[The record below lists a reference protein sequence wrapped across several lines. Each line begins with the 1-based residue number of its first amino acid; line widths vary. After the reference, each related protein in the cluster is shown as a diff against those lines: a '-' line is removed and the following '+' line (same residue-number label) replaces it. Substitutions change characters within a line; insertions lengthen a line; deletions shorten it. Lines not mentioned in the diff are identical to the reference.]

1 MHAIEF
7 ATGLSGSRVL
17 PIPLEVAAQLP
28 KTGRARVIV
37 ITD

>member
-7 ATGLSGSRVL
+7 TTGLSDSRVL